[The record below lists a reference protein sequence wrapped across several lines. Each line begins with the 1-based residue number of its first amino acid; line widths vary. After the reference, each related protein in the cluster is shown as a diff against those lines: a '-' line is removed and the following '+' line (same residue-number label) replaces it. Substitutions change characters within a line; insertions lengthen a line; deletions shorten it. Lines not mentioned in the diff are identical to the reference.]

1 MMRTPT
7 EFELSQLAHISLG
20 AVYDPVKAHEYYER
34 TKKLKGRKRGQAD
47 TPRSRLTG
55 LSGAMAT
62 GRDPR
67 TGKAMPQIH
76 REARAKQRKALSDA
90 IQSLSKKLDRLEA
103 RIREL
108 SHEEASEDRKGAAK
122 KERAAKERE
131 KPDTAAEKAE
141 KARESKKDR
150 AKNQQKE
157 KSKAKE
163 ASDKSGGG
171 SSSKKKSGS
180 KTSQISELRAQAT
193 KVKGQIAVAK
203 QKLAAL

>member
-1 MMRTPT
+1 MRTPT
-7 EFELSQLAHISLG
+7 ELELNQLQHIALG
-20 AVYDPVKAHEYYER
+20 GALGTYDPVKAHEYYER

-47 TPRSRLTG
+47 TPRGG
-55 LSGAMAT
+55 LSRTRAT

-67 TGKAMPQIH
+67 TGKMMDQIH
-76 REARAKQRKALSDA
+76 KEARAKQRKALSDA

-131 KPDTAAEKAE
+131 KPDTTAEKAE

-171 SSSKKKSGS
+171 SSSKTKSGS
-180 KTSQISELRAQAT
+180 KTSQLSELKAQAT

>member
-1 MMRTPT
+1 MRIPT
-7 EFELSQLAHISLG
+7 EFELNQLRHIAIGGALG
-20 AVYDPVKAHEYYER
+20 TYDPVKAHEYYER

-47 TPRSRLTG
+47 TPSGG
-55 LSGAMAT
+55 LSRTRAT

-67 TGKAMPQIH
+67 TGKAMDQIH
-76 REARAKQRKALSDA
+76 KEARAKQRKELSDR
-90 IQSLSKKLDRLEA
+90 IQSLSKKLDLLEA
-103 RIREL
+103 KISRL

-141 KARESKKDR
+141 KAREGKKDR
-150 AKNQQKE
+150 AKNQQTQ

-171 SSSKKKSGS
+171 GSSKKKSGS
-180 KTSQISELRAQAT
+180 NANRVSELKALAT

>member
-7 EFELSQLAHISLG
+7 EFELGQLAHISLG
-20 AVYDPVKAHEYYER
+20 AVYDPAKAHAYYER
-34 TKKLKGRKRGQAD
+34 TKQLKGRNRGQA
-47 TPRSRLTG
+47 PSSNG
-55 LSGAMAT
+55 SLSGIGQVT

-67 TGKAMPQIH
+67 TGKAMPQIQ
-76 REARAKQRKALSDA
+76 REARAKQRKELSDR
-90 IQSLSKKLDRLEA
+90 IQSLSAKLAKLEA
-103 RIREL
+103 KIREM

-150 AKNQQKE
+150 AKNQQETKN
-157 KSKAKE
+157 KAKE
-163 ASDKSGGG
+163 ASDKSGGE
-171 SSSKKKSGS
+171 SSSKVKSGS
-180 KTSQISELRAQAT
+180 KTAQVSELRALAT

>member
-1 MMRTPT
+1 MMRAPT
-7 EFELSQLAHISLG
+7 ELELDQLAHISLG
-20 AVYDPVKAHEYYER
+20 SIYDPVKAHEYYER
-34 TKKLKGRKRGQAD
+34 TKQLKGRKRGQAN
-47 TPRSRLTG
+47 TSSGG
-55 LSGAMAT
+55 LSEVLNT

-76 REARAKQRKALSDA
+76 REARAKQRKELSDR
-90 IQSLSKKLDRLEA
+90 IQSLSNKLAKLEA
-103 RIREL
+103 KIREM
-108 SHEEASEDRKGAAK
+108 SHEEASEDRKGKAK

-150 AKNQQKE
+150 AKNQQETKN
-157 KSKAKE
+157 KAKE

-171 SSSKKKSGS
+171 SSSKTKSGS
-180 KTSQISELRAQAT
+180 KASQVSELKALAT